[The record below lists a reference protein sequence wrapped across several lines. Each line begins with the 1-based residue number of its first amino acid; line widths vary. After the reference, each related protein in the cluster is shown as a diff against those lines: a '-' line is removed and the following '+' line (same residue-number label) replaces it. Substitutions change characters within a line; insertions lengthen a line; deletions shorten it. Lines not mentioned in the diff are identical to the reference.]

1 MQTTSDNLYGLLVRS
16 LEEVTKA
23 DQAAEIEELDEHE
36 SMSN

>member
-1 MQTTSDNLYGLLVRS
+1 MSTSDNMIGLLVRS
-16 LEEVTKA
+16 LEEVSKA